1 MKPESDDNERDPL
14 WDDQWFDEFSEMAD
28 RRLGDGSACEQIHPV
43 VEAWFE
49 ALNAQEPPPMRPSV
63 EQALSCLAT
72 EVLNAT
78 PPAILDALVAHND
91 EDEVADWVLQ
101 MLVIGKAFQQ
111 ALDAGELDDI

>member
-1 MKPESDDNERDPL
+1 M
-14 WDDQWFDEFSEMAD
+14 FDEFWRWPT
-28 RRLGDGSACEQIHPV
+28 RRLGDGSACEQIHPL
-43 VEAWFE
+43 FE
-49 ALNAQEPPPMRPSV
+49 PCFAALNGQEPPPMRPSV

-101 MLVIGKAFQQ
+101 VLVIGKAFQQ
-111 ALDAGELDDI
+111 ALDTGELDDI